1 MPSSEPP
8 GKSMP
13 VSAVLTESR
22 VTDALSYLAGSDEAV
37 SAAKGEVARSEFL
50 AKVSQAVA
58 YKSISTGSIEDK
70 KSEAL
75 MSHEVQA
82 AWNKH
87 FDAVVAYEKVRARRE
102 REVLIV
108 DLWRSIEA
116 SRRKGNI

>member
-1 MPSSEPP
+1 MPSSEQP

-22 VTDALSYLAGSDEAV
+22 VTDALTFLAGSDEAV
-37 SAAKGEVARSEFL
+37 SHAKGEVARSEFL
-50 AKVSQAVA
+50 AKVSQAMA
-58 YKSISTGSIEDK
+58 YKAISVGSVEDK

-75 MSHEVQA
+75 MSSEVQT

-87 FDAVVAYEKVRARRE
+87 FDAVVSYEKIRARRE

-116 SRRKGNI
+116 SRRKGNV